1 MLNTKI
7 TSLSTNLFTRLLLPF
22 SSYAVK
28 EVRGDY
34 LYVIEDKEKQLEYM
48 REV

>member
-7 TSLSTNLFTRLLLPF
+7 LSLTSCLFARVVLPF

-34 LYVIEDKEKQLEYM
+34 LYVVEDKLQ
-48 REV
+48 